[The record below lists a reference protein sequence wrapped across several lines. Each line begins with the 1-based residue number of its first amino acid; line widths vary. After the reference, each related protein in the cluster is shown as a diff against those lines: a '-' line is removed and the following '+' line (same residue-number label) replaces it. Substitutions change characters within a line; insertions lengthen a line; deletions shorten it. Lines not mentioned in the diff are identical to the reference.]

1 MGLTDTPP
9 KNKIDQSTGGI
20 LKKLWAYIRSVQ
32 SGYLGSIWPRGR
44 KVTAHVYCGVGHCK
58 NALQGHCKN
67 ALQLGAA
74 GLLCGWAPMGNPG
87 MGCFGDTLRLG
98 TAGIFCGW
106 TVQRYAAARLRAE
119 GEENRDFLGSYKPA
133 A

>member
-1 MGLTDTPP
+1 MGLTDTPQ

-20 LKKLWAYIRSVQ
+20 LKKLWAYIKSVQ

-58 NALQGHCKN
+58 NALQ
-67 ALQLGAA
+67 LGAA
-74 GLLCGWAPMGNPG
+74 GLLFGWAPMGDPG
-87 MGCFGDTLRLG
+87 VGCFGDTLRLG

-106 TVQRYAAARLRAE
+106 TLQRYSAARLRAE
-119 GEENRDFLGSYKPA
+119 GEENIDFLESYKPA